1 MNKARTNQYQQLQK
15 TERQEIQIL
24 RYKGYSLRAIASALN
39 RSVSTVSREVSRNQ
53 VKSVYSAEKAHLK
66 RYQRRYYCKKSLKKI
81 REHPDLEAFIRQKIK
96 ADWSPYTIAKMW
108 TGAPENKS
116 QTTISHLTVYKYIY
130 SDYAIGL
137 TKFLYSQRVRP
148 KKRKQKKTKRSLIPN
163 RTWIDDRPEIINQRK
178 RLGDVEVDFICSR
191 QDDNTHILTMI
202 DRQSRLLKAVKVSNR
217 RPKKIL
223 QHLKVMTQQLQ
234 AKSATFDNDIG
245 FIYHQKLGLPTY
257 FCHPYSSW
265 QKGQIE
271 YANRL
276 IRRHIP
282 KKTLLKNISQQQI
295 DRIVHQI
302 NHTPRQCLN
311 WKTPHQVFS
320 SVALDPKI

>member
-1 MNKARTNQYQQLQK
+1 MKKTYQQLQK

-24 RYKGYSLRAIASALN
+24 REKGYSLRSIAKVLD
-39 RSVSTVSREVSRNQ
+39 RSVSTISREISRNQ
-53 VKSVYSAEKAHLK
+53 VRGKYIAQKAHHK
-66 RYQRRYYCKKSLKKI
+66 RYQRRYYCKKFLKKI
-81 REHPDLEAFIRQKIK
+81 REHPALEAFIRQKVQE
-96 ADWSPYTIAKMW
+96 DWSPRTIAKMW
-108 TGAPENKS
+108 PKAPENVS

-148 KKRKQKKTKRSLIPN
+148 KKRKGKKAKRNLIPN
-163 RTWIDDRPEIINQRK
+163 RVWIDERPELINHRQRI
-178 RLGDVEVDFICSR
+178 GDIEFDFICSTK
-191 QDDNTHILTMI
+191 DDNTHLLTGI
-202 DRQSRLLKAVKVSNR
+202 DRKSRLLKA
-217 RPKKIL
+217 
-223 QHLKVMTQQLQ
+223 LKVPDRKPRKIIKQLKTMTQQFN
-234 AKSATFDNDIG
+234 ATSATFDNDIG
-245 FIYHQKLGLPTY
+245 FTQHQQLNIPTY

-282 KKTLLKNISQQQI
+282 KKTLLKNISQQQL
-295 DRIVHQI
+295 DLIVHQI

-311 WKTPHQVFS
+311 WKSPYQIFN